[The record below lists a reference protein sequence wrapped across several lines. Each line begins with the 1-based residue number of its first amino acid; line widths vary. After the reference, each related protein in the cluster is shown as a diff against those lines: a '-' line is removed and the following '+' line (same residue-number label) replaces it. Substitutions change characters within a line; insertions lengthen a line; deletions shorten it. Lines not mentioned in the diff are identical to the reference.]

1 MRKLNTRC
9 WTLGL
14 LASVIGVLPTGAAG
28 QTAEAFYSSKPPM
41 KIIISSSAGGGYD
54 FFGRAVARHLPSH
67 LPGNPQI
74 LAQNMPGAGGMV
86 ATNFLYNIAPK
97 DGATI
102 GIIDRGIP
110 TAEILYGKD
119 SKSLFDATKFNW
131 IGSLAK
137 EMGVGLISTA
147 SPAKSLEDMR
157 SREVLLA
164 TNGLETDSA
173 MYARLL
179 NATVGTRFRAIAG
192 YPGQVEYYMSMI
204 RGETEGLFMSG
215 WSGPNRLTALR
226 DQKDGA
232 IRYFVQMSSTRHPD
246 FGDTPTIFELVK
258 DEMNRRLIEI
268 LMSRLELGRPILAPP
283 GVAADRVGVLRAAFD
298 KMVVDDAMISDVAKG
313 GNILEPVSG
322 KQAQEM
328 IVRLFALPPEIKEK
342 LQAIVRIP
350 K

>member
-1 MRKLNTRC
+1 MRKLTSRD
-9 WTLGL
+9 WTIGL
-14 LASVIGVLPTGAAG
+14 LASAICALPGVAAG
-28 QTAEAFYSSKPPM
+28 QTAEAFYASKPQM
-41 KIIISSSAGGGYD
+41 KMIISSSAGGGYD
-54 FFGRAVARHLPSH
+54 FFGRTVARHLPNH

-97 DGATI
+97 DGTTI

-137 EMGVGLISTA
+137 EIGVGLISTR
-147 SPAKSLEDMR
+147 SSAKSLEDMR

-179 NATVGTRFRAIAG
+179 NATVGTKFRAIAG

-226 DQKDGA
+226 DQKEGA
-232 IRYFVQMSSTRHPD
+232 IRYFVQMSSKRHPD

-258 DEMNRRLIEI
+258 DETNRRLIEI

-283 GVAADRVGVLRAAFD
+283 GIAADRVRMLRAAFD
-298 KMVVDDAMISDVAKG
+298 KMVADEAMIAEVTKA
-313 GNILEPVSG
+313 GNTLEPVSG
-322 KQAQEM
+322 EQAQEM
-328 IVRLFALPPEIKEK
+328 IARLFALPADVKAK
-342 LQAIVRIP
+342 LQSIVRIP

>member
-1 MRKLNTRC
+1 MRTPTSRNRTI
-9 WTLGL
+9 GL
-14 LASVIGVLPTGAAG
+14 LAFAICALPGAAAG
-28 QTAEAFYSSKPPM
+28 QTAEAFYASKPQM
-41 KIIISSSAGGGYD
+41 KMIISSSAGGGYD
-54 FFGRAVARHLPSH
+54 FFGRTVARHLPNH

-97 DGATI
+97 DGTTI

-137 EMGVGLISTA
+137 EIGVGLISTG
-147 SPAKSLEDMR
+147 SSAKSLEDMKA
-157 SREVLLA
+157 REVLLA

-179 NATVGTRFRAIAG
+179 NATVGTKFRAIAG

-232 IRYFVQMSSTRHPD
+232 IRYFVQMSSKRHPD

-258 DEMNRRLIEI
+258 DETNRRLIEI

-283 GVAADRVGVLRAAFD
+283 GIAADRVRMLRTAFD
-298 KMVVDDAMISDVAKG
+298 KMVVDEAMIADVTKV
-313 GNILEPVSG
+313 GNTLEPVSG
-322 KQAQEM
+322 EQAQEM
-328 IVRLFALPPEIKEK
+328 IARLFALPSDVKAK
-342 LQAIVRIP
+342 LQSIVRIP